1 MPDVDARPG
10 DRRAGSAL
18 DDLELEA
25 QRDTGLA
32 LGDVGALLK
41 VLAGRPEAGS
51 KLSVRI
57 APPGVM
63 AMTLAPR
70 VLRADANREFRW
82 LGSLLV
88 PGIFDGEQFFQ
99 VEANGA
105 GTRFRHGEHF
115 RGLLVPLVM
124 RGKMLAATRAGFAA
138 FNADLKLRTEARR

>member
-1 MPDVDARPG
+1 MASEILTEIDIAAPPARVWAVLTDFARFPEWT
-10 DRRAGSAL
+10 SF
-18 DDLELEA
+18 
-25 QRDTGLA
+25 
-32 LGDVGALLK
+32 LK
-41 VLAGRPEAGS
+41 VLAGRPEPGT

-88 PGIFDGEQFFQ
+88 PGIFDGEHFFQ
-99 VEANGA
+99 VEANGT

-138 FNADLKLRTEARR
+138 FNADLKLRTESNI

>member
-1 MPDVDARPG
+1 MAREILTEIDIAAPPVRVWAVLT
-10 DRRAGSAL
+10 DFPRFPEWTS
-18 DDLELEA
+18 
-25 QRDTGLA
+25 
-32 LGDVGALLK
+32 LLK
-41 VLAGRPEAGS
+41 VLDGRPEAGS

-70 VLRADANREFRW
+70 VLRADVGREFRW

-88 PGIFDGEQFFQ
+88 RGIFDGEHFFQ
-99 VEANGA
+99 IEANGD

-124 RGKMLAATRAGFAA
+124 RGKMLSGTQAGFAA
-138 FNADLKLRTEARR
+138 FNTDLKLRAESQA